1 MQVTSNNSNF
11 TTYNQQNAFQKN
23 AASAALEDQVSKMS
37 FQASKAANSSIDM
50 MQSDPAKYRVISTTT
65 ESDSSESVSGSR
77 KVEEV
82 VTTKRTI
89 SQKELGNLL
98 DISI

>member
-11 TTYNQQNAFQKN
+11 TTYNQQSTFQKN
-23 AASAALEDQVSKMS
+23 AAAAALEDQVDKMS
-37 FQASKAANSSIDM
+37 FKASKTSKAATEL

-65 ESDSSESVSGSR
+65 ESDSSESLSGNR

-89 SQKELGNLL
+89 SQKELGGLL